1 MEVHS
6 KNATWSAV
14 VTSLRVLVGFLLALL
29 AVRLLGASAYGAVAT
44 LLSISALYLAAINSS
59 STIFVSRFVA
69 LHMDDLSGRSE
80 LIVASGLLV
89 TGAILLLIPITLV
102 LAYWRTGIS
111 AHASHSV
118 RFEIDATVLMTGA
131 LTTIQILVARQAS
144 LVEAAGRLD
153 LAMKGQLFGSVALVV
168 GLLAAFILRRALD
181 DFHYLGALILSAVVD
196 FCVLW
201 SLRVKL
207 YPAVS
212 RSRRSTNAVSILKD
226 LIHSA
231 WLLQATSLL
240 NVFLEPMNKI
250 LLNNWYGPSAV
261 TAYDFAMKLIWGI
274 QSLFIA
280 AMRVFLH
287 LGSATGEEIVGAYM
301 RMVALIA
308 VPVMLVHICGAVLLT
323 LVAHYWAHID
333 SSTLLPFYGIATIS
347 NLCMIFITP
356 IYLSLISRGD
366 MRFVFRTHA
375 ILAATNILLSLIL
388 VPTIG
393 LLGAS
398 LGLVVATAYNTSILW
413 CRYQNTVS
421 PTLRIIV
428 VANMVGKKLMVL
440 AALFLFM
447 IWQAARVDLELT
459 VLTMVAVA
467 LFFLGLAEP
476 LTKRVF
482 KIVFRGSSN
491 DINDRLA

>member
-168 GLLAAFILRRALD
+168 GLLAAFILR
-181 DFHYLGALILSAVVD
+181 
-196 FCVLW
+196 
-201 SLRVKL
+201 
-207 YPAVS
+207 
-212 RSRRSTNAVSILKD
+212 
-226 LIHSA
+226 
-231 WLLQATSLL
+231 
-240 NVFLEPMNKI
+240 
-250 LLNNWYGPSAV
+250 
-261 TAYDFAMKLIWGI
+261 TA
-274 QSLFIA
+274 
-280 AMRVFLH
+280 
-287 LGSATGEEIVGAYM
+287 
-301 RMVALIA
+301 
-308 VPVMLVHICGAVLLT
+308 
-323 LVAHYWAHID
+323 
-333 SSTLLPFYGIATIS
+333 
-347 NLCMIFITP
+347 
-356 IYLSLISRGD
+356 
-366 MRFVFRTHA
+366 
-375 ILAATNILLSLIL
+375 
-388 VPTIG
+388 
-393 LLGAS
+393 
-398 LGLVVATAYNTSILW
+398 
-413 CRYQNTVS
+413 
-421 PTLRIIV
+421 
-428 VANMVGKKLMVL
+428 
-440 AALFLFM
+440 
-447 IWQAARVDLELT
+447 
-459 VLTMVAVA
+459 
-467 LFFLGLAEP
+467 
-476 LTKRVF
+476 
-482 KIVFRGSSN
+482 
-491 DINDRLA
+491 